1 MTEHGHDEHEHDE
14 HGHERDG
21 TVTRA
26 GDDLVLRFERT
37 LAHPVAAVWA
47 ALTDP
52 AECARWLGDLGQA
65 LTENGAFELSS
76 EGREIATGTVT
87 ELVPPGA
94 EATAVVEYTWHAAF
108 AEAGSAV
115 ICWELTPVGDRTRLV
130 LTQTARSADF
140 LAEGAAGWHGF
151 LDRLAQALSGG
162 TGVAD
167 QDAWRIRRARY
178 SASFGVPMNPAIP

>member
-1 MTEHGHDEHEHDE
+1 MADHEHEL
-14 HGHERDG
+14 DG
-21 TVTRA
+21 TVARV

-52 AECARWLGDLGQA
+52 AQCARWLGDLGHELAQDGPFA
-65 LTENGAFELSS
+65 LSAD
-76 EGREIATGTVT
+76 GREIAAGTVT

-94 EATAVVEYTWHAAF
+94 EATAVVEYTWLAAF

-115 ICWELTPVGDRTRLV
+115 IRWELTPVGDRTRLV
-130 LTQTARSADF
+130 LTQTARSSDF

-151 LDRLAQALSGG
+151 LDQLAQVLDGG
-162 TGVAD
+162 QPVAE
-167 QDAWRIRRARY
+167 QDAWRTRRARY